1 MKGNNKGFS
10 LVELL
15 VSFAI
20 LGVISAIIGIMMT
33 SGSNMFAKNR
43 ARLNLQYKSQIVAS
57 QLHSYLQNCNGGV
70 AVNTNGDLYIAQ
82 KTSDESGSIYVISLG
97 EDADADKLFLRQ
109 FNISKENLVGEDFKI
124 VASYEKAADGA
135 ASEAVENITESDI
148 SACTA
153 QPLCSDVSS
162 WNTELNSKY
171 AKVNIEFSQGTANYN
186 KNFVESFRSRPRIVT
201 AAEVNEDDI
210 LINTLKERVWG

>member
-124 VASYEKAADGA
+124 VANYEKAADGA

-162 WNTELNSKY
+162 WNTVLNSKY
-171 AKVNIEFSQGTANYN
+171 AKVNIEFSQGTANYD

>member
-109 FNISKENLVGEDFKI
+109 FNISKENLVGGDFKI
-124 VASYEKAADGA
+124 VANYEKAADGA
-135 ASEAVENITESDI
+135 ASEAVDNITESDI

-162 WNTELNSKY
+162 WNTELDSKY
-171 AKVNIEFSQGTANYN
+171 AKVNIEFSQGTANYD
-186 KNFVESFRSRPRIVT
+186 KNFVESFRNRPRIVT
-201 AAEVNEDDI
+201 AAEVDEDDI

>member
-57 QLHSYLQNCNGGV
+57 QIHSYLQNCNGGV
-70 AVNTNGDLYIAQ
+70 AVNTNGDLYIAK
-82 KTSDESGSIYVISLG
+82 KTGNESGSIYVLSLG
-97 EDADADKLFLRQ
+97 EDDDADKLFLRQ
-109 FNISKENLVGEDFKI
+109 FNISKENLVGGDFKI
-124 VASYEKAADGA
+124 VAKYEKAADGA
-135 ASEAVENITESDI
+135 TSDPVDNITESDI

-153 QPLCSDVSS
+153 QPLCSDISS

-171 AKVNIEFSQGTANYN
+171 AKVNIEFSQGTANYD

-201 AAEVNEDDI
+201 PAEVDEDDI